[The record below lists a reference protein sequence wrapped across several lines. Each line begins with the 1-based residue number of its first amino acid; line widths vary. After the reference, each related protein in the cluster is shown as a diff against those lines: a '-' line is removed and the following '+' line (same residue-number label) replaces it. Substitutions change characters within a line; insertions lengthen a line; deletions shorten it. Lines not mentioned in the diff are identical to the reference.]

1 MSQPIIEIKDLA
13 LSYGPER
20 AVLNNVQLSLER
32 NAVTAI
38 IGASGSGKSSL
49 LRCLNRL
56 VELTPKVRIT
66 GDILFEGESIFGAR
80 IDPTVLRQRI
90 GMVFQKPNPFPM
102 SIFENVAYG
111 LRLLGEKSPRV
122 LQEKVEQALIA
133 AALWDEVRDRLDV
146 QAAVL
151 SGGQQQRLVIARAI
165 AVEPEVLLLDEPAS
179 SLDPI
184 STLRIEELI
193 YRLKQNFTIVVVTHN
208 MQQAARVSDWAAFM
222 HDGTIVEYDN
232 TTTLFT
238 NPREVRT
245 EDYITGR
252 FG

>member
-1 MSQPIIEIKDLA
+1 
-13 LSYGPER
+13 
-20 AVLNNVQLSLER
+20 
-32 NAVTAI
+32 
-38 IGASGSGKSSL
+38 
-49 LRCLNRL
+49 
-56 VELTPKVRIT
+56 
-66 GDILFEGESIFGAR
+66 
-80 IDPTVLRQRI
+80 
-90 GMVFQKPNPFPM
+90 M

>member
-1 MSQPIIEIKDLA
+1 MSPPIIEIKDLA
-13 LSYGPER
+13 LSYGPGR
-20 AVLNNVQLSLER
+20 AVLNNVQLALER

-66 GDILFEGESIFGAR
+66 GDILFEGESIFDAR
-80 IDPTVLRQRI
+80 VDPTVLRQRI

-133 AALWDEVRDRLDV
+133 AALWEEVRDRLDA

-151 SGGQQQRLVIARAI
+151 SGGQQQRLTIARAI

>member
-1 MSQPIIEIKDLA
+1 MSPPIIEIKDLA
-13 LSYGPER
+13 LSNGPGR
-20 AVLNNVQLSLER
+20 AVLNNVQLALER

-66 GDILFEGESIFGAR
+66 GDILFEGESIFDAR
-80 IDPTVLRQRI
+80 VDPTVLRQRI

-111 LRLLGEKSPRV
+111 LRLSGEKSPRV

-133 AALWDEVRDRLDV
+133 AALWEEVRDRLDA

-151 SGGQQQRLVIARAI
+151 SGGQQQRLTIARAI
-165 AVEPEVLLLDEPAS
+165 AVEPEVLLLDEPA
-179 SLDPI
+179 
-184 STLRIEELI
+184 
-193 YRLKQNFTIVVVTHN
+193 
-208 MQQAARVSDWAAFM
+208 
-222 HDGTIVEYDN
+222 
-232 TTTLFT
+232 
-238 NPREVRT
+238 
-245 EDYITGR
+245 
-252 FG
+252 

>member
-13 LSYGPER
+13 LSYGPGR

-193 YRLKQNFTIVVVTHN
+193 YRLKQDFTIVVVTHN

>member
-1 MSQPIIEIKDLA
+1 MSQPIIEITDLA
-13 LSYGPER
+13 LSYGPGR

>member
-1 MSQPIIEIKDLA
+1 MTQPIIEIKDLA
-13 LSYGPER
+13 LSYGPQQ
-20 AVLNNVQLSLER
+20 AVLNNIQLSLER
-32 NAVTAI
+32 NSVTAI

-56 VELTPKVRIT
+56 VELTPKARIT
-66 GDILFEGESIFGAR
+66 GDIVFEGESIFGAR
-80 IDPTVLRQRI
+80 VDPTILRQRI

-111 LRLLGEKSPRV
+111 LRLAGEKSPRV
-122 LQEKVEQALIA
+122 LQEKVEQALLA
-133 AALWDEVRDRLDV
+133 AALWDEVRDRLDA

-193 YRLKQNFTIVVVTHN
+193 YRLKQDFTIVVVTHN

>member
-1 MSQPIIEIKDLA
+1 MSAPIIEIKDLA
-13 LSYGPER
+13 LSYGPDR

-80 IDPTVLRQRI
+80 VDPTVLRQRI

-111 LRLLGEKSPRV
+111 LRLSGEKSPRV
-122 LQEKVEQALIA
+122 LQEKVEQALVA
-133 AALWDEVRDRLDV
+133 AALWDEVRDRLDT
-146 QAAVL
+146 QAALL

-238 NPREVRT
+238 NPREMRT

-252 FG
+252 YG

>member
-80 IDPTVLRQRI
+80 IDPTR
-90 GMVFQKPNPFPM
+90 P
-102 SIFENVAYG
+102 
-111 LRLLGEKSPRV
+111 
-122 LQEKVEQALIA
+122 A
-133 AALWDEVRDRLDV
+133 AAHRHGVSKAESFPDV
-146 QAAVL
+146 
-151 SGGQQQRLVIARAI
+151 
-165 AVEPEVLLLDEPAS
+165 D
-179 SLDPI
+179 
-184 STLRIEELI
+184 
-193 YRLKQNFTIVVVTHN
+193 F
-208 MQQAARVSDWAAFM
+208 
-222 HDGTIVEYDN
+222 
-232 TTTLFT
+232 
-238 NPREVRT
+238 
-245 EDYITGR
+245 
-252 FG
+252 